1 MDFRRLDPTTRFFAR
16 ETVKFCFDLERSK
29 TGQLLFFISNGLAPK
44 KITDSIL
51 VRYNLL
57 SSRTWRTLSILDENM
72 SMFAG
77 QNGGP
82 YSGSVTNPM
91 MNPMMNNYSQNI
103 SAWMAPKQYGILAT
117 GVGSARDNILPGNVT
132 KINRG
137 KSSTRNRLV
146 AVTGSLVTAKLK
158 CIQTNTNSYWGRN
171 DMRWKSVWNLPWENK
186 QKRNKKCKGRF

>member
-1 MDFRRLDPTTRFFAR
+1 MILNHFYGFSISDKTRMVF
-16 ETVKFCFDLERSK
+16 
-29 TGQLLFFISNGLAPK
+29 
-44 KITDSIL
+44 
-51 VRYNLL
+51 
-57 SSRTWRTLSILDENM
+57 ILDDNM

-137 KSSTRNRLV
+137 
-146 AVTGSLVTAKLK
+146 
-158 CIQTNTNSYWGRN
+158 
-171 DMRWKSVWNLPWENK
+171 M
-186 QKRNKKCKGRF
+186 NKKLMQIY

>member
-1 MDFRRLDPTTRFFAR
+1 M
-16 ETVKFCFDLERSK
+16 V
-29 TGQLLFFISNGLAPK
+29 
-44 KITDSIL
+44 
-51 VRYNLL
+51 Y
-57 SSRTWRTLSILDENM
+57 ILDENM

-137 KSSTRNRLV
+137 MDKKT
-146 AVTGSLVTAKLK
+146 VTKLLRH
-158 CIQTNTNSYWGRN
+158 T
-171 DMRWKSVWNLPWENK
+171 
-186 QKRNKKCKGRF
+186 

>member
-1 MDFRRLDPTTRFFAR
+1 
-16 ETVKFCFDLERSK
+16 
-29 TGQLLFFISNGLAPK
+29 
-44 KITDSIL
+44 
-51 VRYNLL
+51 
-57 SSRTWRTLSILDENM
+57 
-72 SMFAG
+72 MFAG

-137 KSSTRNRLV
+137 KSLTRDPPVWSLDSAPDSV
-146 AVTGSLVTAKLK
+146 PGSLVTAKLK
-158 CIQTNTNSYWGRN
+158 CIQTNTNSY
-171 DMRWKSVWNLPWENK
+171 
-186 QKRNKKCKGRF
+186 

>member
-1 MDFRRLDPTTRFFAR
+1 
-16 ETVKFCFDLERSK
+16 
-29 TGQLLFFISNGLAPK
+29 
-44 KITDSIL
+44 
-51 VRYNLL
+51 
-57 SSRTWRTLSILDENM
+57 
-72 SMFAG
+72 MFAG

-137 KSSTRNRLV
+137 KGSARPVLV
-146 AVTGSLVTAKLK
+146 RGSLVRTKLT
-158 CIQTNTNSYWGRN
+158 CIQTNTNSY
-171 DMRWKSVWNLPWENK
+171 
-186 QKRNKKCKGRF
+186 

>member
-1 MDFRRLDPTTRFFAR
+1 
-16 ETVKFCFDLERSK
+16 
-29 TGQLLFFISNGLAPK
+29 
-44 KITDSIL
+44 
-51 VRYNLL
+51 
-57 SSRTWRTLSILDENM
+57 M

-137 KSSTRNRLV
+137 KSSTRNRRPV
-146 AVTGSLVTAKLK
+146 AVPGSLVTAKLK

-186 QKRNKKCKGRF
+186 QKRNKKCKARFQPGHWRVRVWWTSSRKGLNMCEFQEISKFSFFRIVILVIFPQKWQFRSV

>member
-1 MDFRRLDPTTRFFAR
+1 MKFF
-16 ETVKFCFDLERSK
+16 FDLERSK
-29 TGQLLFFISNGLAPK
+29 TGRLLFFISNGLAPK
-44 KITDSIL
+44 KITDSIV

-57 SSRTWRTLSILDENM
+57 NSRTRRTLSILDENM

-137 KSSTRNRLV
+137 KSSTRNRPSRGPWIPGYSKIKMYSDEHKQLLRAKRYAMEV
-146 AVTGSLVTAKLK
+146 SLKFA
-158 CIQTNTNSYWGRN
+158 
-171 DMRWKSVWNLPWENK
+171 MRKQAEKK
-186 QKRNKKCKGRF
+186 QKMQGTVLTRTWTC

>member
-1 MDFRRLDPTTRFFAR
+1 MGTHPIFESDFDCLT
-16 ETVKFCFDLERSK
+16 
-29 TGQLLFFISNGLAPK
+29 
-44 KITDSIL
+44 
-51 VRYNLL
+51 
-57 SSRTWRTLSILDENM
+57 DENM

-132 KINRG
+132 TGRKETKNA
-137 KSSTRNRLV
+137 SST
-146 AVTGSLVTAKLK
+146 GSKTESSFDYV
-158 CIQTNTNSYWGRN
+158 
-171 DMRWKSVWNLPWENK
+171 
-186 QKRNKKCKGRF
+186 

>member
-1 MDFRRLDPTTRFFAR
+1 MPPILIFFDF
-16 ETVKFCFDLERSK
+16 
-29 TGQLLFFISNGLAPK
+29 GLCM
-44 KITDSIL
+44 
-51 VRYNLL
+51 VY
-57 SSRTWRTLSILDENM
+57 ILDENM

-137 KSSTRNRLV
+137 MDKKT
-146 AVTGSLVTAKLK
+146 VTKLLRH
-158 CIQTNTNSYWGRN
+158 T
-171 DMRWKSVWNLPWENK
+171 
-186 QKRNKKCKGRF
+186 

>member
-1 MDFRRLDPTTRFFAR
+1 
-16 ETVKFCFDLERSK
+16 
-29 TGQLLFFISNGLAPK
+29 
-44 KITDSIL
+44 
-51 VRYNLL
+51 
-57 SSRTWRTLSILDENM
+57 
-72 SMFAG
+72 MFAG

-137 KSSTRNRLV
+137 KLIRPDREFSPGIPGYNKMYSDEHKQLLRAKRYAMEV
-146 AVTGSLVTAKLK
+146 SLKFA
-158 CIQTNTNSYWGRN
+158 
-171 DMRWKSVWNLPWENK
+171 MRKQAEKK
-186 QKRNKKCKGRF
+186 QKMQGTVF

>member
-1 MDFRRLDPTTRFFAR
+1 MKFF
-16 ETVKFCFDLERSK
+16 FDLERSK
-29 TGQLLFFISNGLAPK
+29 TGQLLLFISNGLAPK
-44 KITDSIL
+44 KITDSIV

-57 SSRTWRTLSILDENM
+57 NSRTRRTLSILDENM

-137 KSSTRNRLV
+137 KSLTRNRPV
-146 AVTGSLVTAKLK
+146 AVPGSLVTAKLK
-158 CIQTNTNSYWGRN
+158 CIQTNTNSY
-171 DMRWKSVWNLPWENK
+171 
-186 QKRNKKCKGRF
+186 

>member
-1 MDFRRLDPTTRFFAR
+1 
-16 ETVKFCFDLERSK
+16 
-29 TGQLLFFISNGLAPK
+29 
-44 KITDSIL
+44 
-51 VRYNLL
+51 
-57 SSRTWRTLSILDENM
+57 
-72 SMFAG
+72 MFAG

-137 KSSTRNRLV
+137 KTSVRDRLV
-146 AVTGSLVTAKLK
+146 LVHGSLVTAKLK
-158 CIQTNTNSYWGRN
+158 CIQTNTNSY
-171 DMRWKSVWNLPWENK
+171 
-186 QKRNKKCKGRF
+186 